1 MKSFRDLR
9 DGGRTDRDPDR
20 PQSSKMQFLR
30 SSFAEKA
37 KRGVDRLSCLLRGLD
52 MYVGVSRFM
61 LHTEN
66 PSFQCNHGG
75 SLNKYFYDI
84 ALGAIYRTFPLHLE
98 LFRGSMFLST

>member
-1 MKSFRDLR
+1 
-9 DGGRTDRDPDR
+9 
-20 PQSSKMQFLR
+20 MQFLR

-52 MYVGVSRFM
+52 MYVGVSRFK
-61 LHTEN
+61 LHAEN
-66 PSFQCNHGG
+66 PKPVSSATMVHGG
-75 SLNKYFYDI
+75 SLNKYFYYI